1 MYKTKFDSS
10 KINYLLD
17 CDTILKYN
25 LKNKYEIPKLKKL
38 SFQISLKDILL
49 ASDFIN
55 KETFNRNIQIKGIL
69 LLYLINSNFPSISFY
84 NYKNA
89 RFLKDKNSGDFIIR
103 MDISDKKV
111 IEYLLKELCL
121 NNIELFN
128 TKKNINAEKFLSYNL
143 KISARFFQNIT
154 NYFER
159 TNSLLNLNKIEIQLN
174 LLYKNSI
181 KTKKNIITNVLKTN
195 SFFG

>member
-10 KINYLLD
+10 KINYILD
-17 CDTILKYN
+17 CDTALKYN

-38 SFQISLKDILL
+38 SFQISLKDVLL

-55 KETFNRNIQIKGIL
+55 KEAFNKNIQVKSIL
-69 LLYLINSNFPSISFY
+69 ILYLINSTFPCVSFY
-84 NYKNA
+84 NYKNS
-89 RFLKDKNSGDFIIR
+89 RFLKDKNSGDFILRI
-103 MDISDKKV
+103 DISNKKI

-121 NNIELFN
+121 NNIRFFKE
-128 TKKNINAEKFLSYNL
+128 KKNIQPKRFLSYNL
-143 KISARFFQNIT
+143 RMSARFFQNIA
-154 NYFER
+154 NYFEK
-159 TNSLLNLNKIEIQLN
+159 TNSLLNLDKIDIKLN

-181 KTKKNIITNVLKTN
+181 KTKKNVITNVLKSN